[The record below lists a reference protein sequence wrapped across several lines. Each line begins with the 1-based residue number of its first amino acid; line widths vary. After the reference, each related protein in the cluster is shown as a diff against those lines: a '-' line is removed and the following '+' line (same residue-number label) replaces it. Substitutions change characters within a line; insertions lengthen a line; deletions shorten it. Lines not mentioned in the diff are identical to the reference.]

1 MTSGART
8 SDVLTVLASQEG
20 ERLTVGDIVAVLR
33 DRAFALLVV
42 LLGLPNCLPMPP
54 PIPLICGLLLLLV
67 ATQIAVGMSAPW
79 LPRMLLGRSIALT
92 DVRRAVTRAVP
103 VLRRLER
110 WSRPRLSVFDTA
122 LGMRGMGVALLAL
135 ALALIVAA
143 PIVGQIPLGLAV
155 CLVGLGL
162 VERDGVVVL
171 GGLVIGLFG
180 VAINAGF
187 AYAVIAGILSLLNVW

>member
-1 MTSGART
+1 MGFV
-8 SDVLTVLASQEG
+8 DDHV
-20 ERLTVGDIVAVLR
+20 TVGPRPVAGS
-33 DRAFALLVV
+33 AF
-42 LLGLPNCLPMPP
+42 
-54 PIPLICGLLLLLV
+54 
-67 ATQIAVGMSAPW
+67 
-79 LPRMLLGRSIALT
+79 
-92 DVRRAVTRAVP
+92 RR
-103 VLRRLER
+103 
-110 WSRPRLSVFDTA
+110 
-122 LGMRGMGVALLAL
+122 GL

-162 VERDGVVVL
+162 VERDGIVVM